1 MVSWVAIAA
10 QGPLQQ
16 NGVIKSWSTDK
27 VQVELVTKKVIEV
40 PAEILK
46 NYKIVA
52 GQNIRIHF
60 DGEKI
65 VSAEPFKNEPTQA
78 AKKAGPD
85 SR

>member
-1 MVSWVAIAA
+1 MAIAA

-27 VQVELVTKKVIEV
+27 VQVELVTKKVIEL
-40 PAEILK
+40 PAELLK
-46 NYKIVA
+46 DYKIVA

-60 DGEKI
+60 DGDKI
-65 VSAEPFKNEPTQA
+65 ISVEPFKSEPTQA
-78 AKKAGPD
+78 PKKVGPV